1 MQRWPDTFILTRAL
15 QSTKPKSLQSLCRS
29 TDRPDKRT
37 APPVPLRLLC
47 HSTVRLTA
55 AKSGLERHRKL
66 RLARPQGSNSG
77 SAPEDDELRLARRQG
92 SDSGSAPEDDELRL
106 ARPQG
111 SDSGSAPEDD
121 ELRLA
126 RPQGSDSGSAPEDD
140 ELRLARPQGSD
151 SALASADSLRL
162 ARPRGSDSTSASKDR
177 LDLDLGGA
185 SALPNPGLGPTT
197 S

>member
-15 QSTKPKSLQSLCRS
+15 QSTKPKSPQSLRRS

-37 APPVPLRLLC
+37 APPVPLRMLC

-77 SAPEDDELRLARRQG
+77 SAPEDDELRLARR
-92 SDSGSAPEDDELRL
+92 
-106 ARPQG
+106 QG

>member
-15 QSTKPKSLQSLCRS
+15 QSTKPKSPQSLRRS

-37 APPVPLRLLC
+37 APPVPLRMLC

-66 RLARPQGSNSG
+66 HLARPQGSN
-77 SAPEDDELRLARRQG
+77 
-92 SDSGSAPEDDELRL
+92 
-106 ARPQG
+106 
-111 SDSGSAPEDD
+111 
-121 ELRLA
+121 
-126 RPQGSDSGSAPEDD
+126 SGSAPEDD